1 MSADRPIALVV
12 DPERFYREAIRDS
25 LTSAGIESV
34 LASDGRSAL
43 EGARDERVG
52 VVVLEVHLP
61 DVGGIELLQRLLK
74 RRPEL
79 RVVLLSAHADQELVL
94 DGLRFG
100 ASDYL
105 AKPLHDEE
113 LVLVVR
119 RELDDFAVGAELR
132 RIRERLGR
140 LAEGLGGIS
149 EGAGDLDS
157 TSREARLCQQ
167 AVRATAELLQAT
179 KTSIL
184 LLDPEAS
191 RLRVVAAV
199 GRDLAPE
206 EMDAV
211 PLGEGVAG
219 AALARAEALSVREA
233 SEDERF
239 CGRVPNGRY
248 ASESFAVAPLGPGVG
263 ACGVLCATD
272 LANGRAFGP
281 EELALLRVLALQI
294 GALLTSSAA
303 AEPPPA
309 PDPAHAA
316 EPGGSEGEVELARAI
331 CEAVISEVEPERVI
345 ESALRPIAAALPAAP
360 VALFLADN
368 GSGELVR
375 QGECDGGRRS
385 DRPRLPAGRGL
396 TGAVLQTGLLVATDH
411 PEADPRFDAEVD
423 TPDGGEVGPML
434 CVPLRFRG
442 RSLGV
447 CRIFP
452 VDGASASARTGEL
465 LTSALSAAV
474 RNVLLY
480 RSLVDTIE
488 EVAQA
493 RRSARTGGA

>member
-1 MSADRPIALVV
+1 MSADRPIALVA

-61 DVGGIELLQRLLK
+61 DVSGIELLQRLLK

-79 RVVLLSAHADQELVL
+79 RVVLLSTHADQELVL

-149 EGAGDLDS
+149 EGARDLDA
-157 TSREARLCQQ
+157 TSREARLCQE
-167 AVRATAELLQAT
+167 AARATAELLQAT

-184 LLDPEAS
+184 LLDPEAPL
-191 RLRVVAAV
+191 LRVVAAV

-219 AALARAEALSVREA
+219 AALARAEALLVREA

-248 ASESFAVAPLGPGVG
+248 ASESFAVAPLGPGAG
-263 ACGVLCATD
+263 ARGVLCATD
-272 LANGRAFGP
+272 PANGRAFGP
-281 EELALLRVLALQI
+281 EELALLRVLALQT
-294 GALLTSSAA
+294 GALLTSCAA
-303 AEPPPA
+303 AEPPSSDSA
-309 PDPAHAA
+309 TFVFVAA
-316 EPGGSEGEVELARAI
+316 DA
-331 CEAVISEVEPERVI
+331 
-345 ESALRPIAAALPAAP
+345 
-360 VALFLADN
+360 
-368 GSGELVR
+368 
-375 QGECDGGRRS
+375 
-385 DRPRLPAGRGL
+385 AGRFES
-396 TGAVLQTGLLVATDH
+396 VLAKS
-411 PEADPRFDAEVD
+411 
-423 TPDGGEVGPML
+423 GGE
-434 CVPLRFRG
+434 PLETERWG
-442 RSLGV
+442 
-447 CRIFP
+447 
-452 VDGASASARTGEL
+452 D
-465 LTSALSAAV
+465 
-474 RNVLLY
+474 
-480 RSLVDTIE
+480 
-488 EVAQA
+488 
-493 RRSARTGGA
+493 